1 MLALSF
7 LQPSRLWL
15 LVLPVVL
22 LAAYVISQLRRRGYV
37 VRFTTMELLD
47 SVAPKR
53 PRWRRH
59 LPAVGLLLGL
69 VALSLSLAKP
79 AVASQVADE

>member
-22 LAAYVISQLRRRGYV
+22 LAAYVFSQLRRRGYV

-53 PRWRRH
+53 PH
-59 LPAVGLLLGL
+59 LVVNAGETSATFL
-69 VALSLSLAKP
+69 VLQGIGEYDFVPL
-79 AVASQVADE
+79 V